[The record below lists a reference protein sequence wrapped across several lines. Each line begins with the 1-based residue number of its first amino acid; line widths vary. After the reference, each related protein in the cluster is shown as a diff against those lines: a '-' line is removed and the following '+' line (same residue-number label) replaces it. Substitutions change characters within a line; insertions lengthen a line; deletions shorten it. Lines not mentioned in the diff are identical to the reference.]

1 MFLTM
6 GGSILVAIAEV
17 VVYNAYIWK
26 MDQGRKKHGK
36 VKEVREVV
44 ESWVLGKDEDE
55 KSVLIK
61 EKDRTEDG
69 VRKRKTEAKV
79 ET

>member
-1 MFLTM
+1 
-6 GGSILVAIAEV
+6 
-17 VVYNAYIWK
+17 